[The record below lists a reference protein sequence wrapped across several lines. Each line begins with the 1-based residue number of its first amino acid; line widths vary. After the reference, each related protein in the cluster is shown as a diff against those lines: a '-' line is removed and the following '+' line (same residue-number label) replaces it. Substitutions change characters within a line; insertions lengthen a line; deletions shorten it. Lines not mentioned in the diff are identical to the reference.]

1 MDDPSELFIH
11 LLRREEKR
19 IASRGV
25 SRIDKGD
32 KDKLHEILEMS
43 RLYKTE
49 MSIFAVQPGLSKA
62 QISASQLELLG
73 VTETY
78 LTETYLIPFVVISS
92 P

>member
-1 MDDPSELFIH
+1 MEDPSELFTH

-19 IASRGV
+19 IVGGRAT
-25 SRIDKGD
+25 RIDKGD
-32 KDKLHEILEMS
+32 TDKLHEILEMS

-62 QISASQLELLG
+62 QIGTSQLELLG

-92 P
+92 A